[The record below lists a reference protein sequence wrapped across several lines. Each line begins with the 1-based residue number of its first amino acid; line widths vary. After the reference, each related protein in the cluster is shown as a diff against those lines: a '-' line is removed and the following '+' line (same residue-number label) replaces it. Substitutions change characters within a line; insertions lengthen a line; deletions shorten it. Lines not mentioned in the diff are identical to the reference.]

1 MGRDRRTGGTVD
13 CNLSSKLRRNIHE
26 RGCLAALARLGRW
39 VCPVPPVRHLETLD
53 HRAHRPHGHAAGCD
67 AGRRAGGPVRR
78 SRVDCPGRPVTWS
91 SDVNTAEQII
101 EKATQTGLTV
111 TTAES
116 CTGGKVA
123 AALTDVA
130 GSSAVFERGFVT
142 YSNAAKAEMLGVL
155 TATLDAHG
163 AVSEDVVREMALGAR
178 AAARADVA
186 VAISG
191 IAGPGG
197 SEFKPE
203 GRVCYGLASAAG
215 VITET
220 VEHGAIGRAEVRAAA
235 TKHALDLILSAL

>member
-1 MGRDRRTGGTVD
+1 M
-13 CNLSSKLRRNIHE
+13 NI
-26 RGCLAALARLGRW
+26 
-39 VCPVPPVRHLETLD
+39 
-53 HRAHRPHGHAAGCD
+53 
-67 AGRRAGGPVRR
+67 
-78 SRVDCPGRPVTWS
+78 
-91 SDVNTAEQII
+91 AEQII
-101 EKATQTGLTV
+101 EKAAQTGMTV

-155 TATLDAHG
+155 TATLEAHG
-163 AVSEDVVREMALGAR
+163 AVSEEVVREMALGAR

-220 VEHGAIGRAEVRAAA
+220 VEHGAIGRAQVRAAA
-235 TKHALDLILSAL
+235 TKHALELILSAL